1 MTKLP
6 TDTTHEVAVAA
17 WLSRFEHALAAAD
30 ESALAA
36 LFIDGADWRDVV
48 AFTWDMRSTL
58 GTQAVAAGLAKAAAE
73 FKPHSFAIA
82 PDRTPP
88 RATVRAGDSVIEA
101 FFNFETNIGHGLGI
115 VRLDVADGAGSKART
130 LLTTL
135 QAITGHE
142 DRIGAK
148 RPHGP
153 AYSRDFGGKNWL
165 DLRNEELEY
174 KDRSPQVLIVGAG
187 QAGLTVA
194 ARLRTIGV
202 DALIVDKH
210 PRVGDVWRKRYHSLV
225 LHNEVWVAHMPYMP
239 FPDNWPVYVP
249 KDKMGNWFESYAD
262 IMELNVWTGTEFLG
276 GTYDDDADR
285 WTVTLRR
292 ADGTERK
299 LSPQHIIMA
308 NGGVSGVPNLP
319 KLPGLDTFAGQ
330 VMHSSRYTS
339 GAEFANRKALVIG
352 TGTSGHDVAQD
363 LHGLGSEATI
373 VQRNSTTVVNL
384 EPSAILVYEIYSHGL
399 PVEDC
404 DLISAA
410 NTLPTFVKSNQV
422 LAQKMLDA
430 DKDLLD
436 RLHAVGFRTDI
447 GEDKTG
453 FHLKYNR
460 RGGGYY
466 LNVGASDLIA
476 DKQIGLLQAD
486 QIASFVPD
494 GIELKDGSRQEYDL
508 VVLATGYR
516 NQQHEV
522 RLLFGDKVAEEVGP
536 VWGFDDG
543 GEMRNVWRPTAQKG
557 LWFHAGSLAACRANS
572 RYLAV
577 QIVAALEGIHPAY
590 QN

>member
-1 MTKLP
+1 MTN
-6 TDTTHEVAVAA
+6 DANSVAVAV
-17 WLSRFEHALAAAD
+17 WLGRFEQALAAAD
-30 ESALAA
+30 AKALED
-36 LFIDGADWRDVV
+36 LFIPGADWRDVV
-48 AFTWDMRSTL
+48 AFTWDMQSTL
-58 GTQAVAAGLAKAAAE
+58 GAAQLAGRLVKTAATI
-73 FKPHSFAIA
+73 KPHSFAIA

-88 RATVRAGDSVIEA
+88 QATVRAGDRVIEG
-101 FFNFETNIGHGLGI
+101 FFSFETSTGHGLGV
-115 VRLDVADGAGSKART
+115 VRLDLEEGEGKKART

-135 QAITGHE
+135 QEISGHE
-142 DRIGAK
+142 EQLGAR

-165 DLRNEELEY
+165 DLRDEELLY
-174 KDRSPQVLIVGAG
+174 TDRSPQVLIVGAG

-194 ARLRTIGV
+194 ARLRAIGV

-225 LHNEVWVAHMPYMP
+225 LHNEVWVAHMPYLP
-239 FPDNWPVYVP
+239 FPETWPVYVP
-249 KDKMGNWFESYAD
+249 KDKMGNWFESYAE
-262 IMELNVWTGTEFLG
+262 IMELNVWTGTEFLSG
-276 GTYDDDADR
+276 NYDDPSGR
-285 WTVTLRR
+285 WTVKLRR
-292 ADGTERK
+292 ADGTERE

-319 KLPGLDTFAGQ
+319 KLPGLDDFKGQ

-339 GAEFANRKALVIG
+339 GSEFANRKALVIG

-384 EPSAILVYEIYSHGL
+384 EPSAIMVYEIYSKGL
-399 PVEDC
+399 PTEDC

-410 NTLPTFVKSNQV
+410 NTLPTFVKSNRV
-422 LAQKMLDA
+422 MAQKMLEA
-430 DKDLLD
+430 DKELLD

-447 GEDKTG
+447 GEDGTG

-476 DKQIGLLQAD
+476 DKEIGLLQAD
-486 QIASFVPD
+486 QIERFVSE
-494 GIELKDGSRQEYDL
+494 GIELKDGSRKALDL

-522 RLLFGDKVAEEVGP
+522 RILFGDAVAERIGP

-572 RYLAV
+572 KYLAV
-577 QIVAALEGIHPAY
+577 QLKAALEGIHPQY
-590 QN
+590 KQ